1 MTTFS
6 GRNDRRLPLSVEETN
21 REREI
26 CDVDGHDSRPRS
38 VRVTEGPERLGIT
51 REGHREGQT

>member
-1 MTTFS
+1 M
-6 GRNDRRLPLSVEETN
+6 EETN